1 MEQKTLH
8 NFTVEASPF
17 CELRGLMM
25 SRFGFNMYALKFF
38 HDDKLHEEMTES
50 LKMKD
55 RSLTEIQRGEN
66 FFLSSS

>member
-17 CELRGLMM
+17 LRIKRTHDVTFWFQHVRCEV
-25 SRFGFNMYALKFF
+25 F

-50 LKMKD
+50 LEMKD